1 MRIVIGFALCRIW
14 IQCLQDML
22 DAHNPYIQN
31 FHQIRDI
38 LLTNDVADIW
48 YIYAN
53 LLWSCHYNTP
63 TASDVA
69 AIMISIIKS
78 GYSFYSKLRDN
89 SLQRI
94 LHLSYDPLQY
104 ALLSPKGDDGCRRDN
119 GSTVKVRGR
128 IHLDNRWVSFSRSS
142 EALNKKTC
150 WLGEYYECYQK
161 RSIIECFHRF

>member
-31 FHQIRDI
+31 FRQIRDI

-48 YIYAN
+48 YIYCDPAIIT
-53 LLWSCHYNTP
+53 LLLLLMSRQLWYLSSNRDIVFTVNC
-63 TASDVA
+63 V
-69 AIMISIIKS
+69 MIVYKEYCI
-78 GYSFYSKLRDN
+78 FHMTRFN
-89 SLQRI
+89 MHCCFQ
-94 LHLSYDPLQY
+94 
-104 ALLSPKGDDGCRRDN
+104 N

-150 WLGEYYECYQK
+150 WLGECYECYQK
-161 RSIIECFHRF
+161 RSIIECLHRF